1 MPIDRLDEWLLA
13 ENLDGSRQYVVHT
26 QYPRFVGE
34 IIDTDVGGSNVLDF
48 EWLDEPPLD
57 ATIMARLMRE
67 AGEAIAE
74 YDRRLDEDAGP
85 D

>member
-1 MPIDRLDEWLLA
+1 MPIDRLDEWLIG
-13 ENLDGSRQYVVHT
+13 ENLDGDRQYIVHT

-34 IIDTDVGGSNVLDF
+34 IIDNDAGGNDVTSFD
-48 EWLDEPPLD
+48 WLDEPPLD

-74 YDRRLDEDAGP
+74 YDRRLAEDVEP
-85 D
+85 E

>member
-1 MPIDRLDEWLLA
+1 MAIDRLDEWLIA
-13 ENLDGSRQYVVHT
+13 ENVDGSRQFILHS

-34 IIDTDVGGSNVLDF
+34 IVDNDRGGSDVTEF
-48 EWLDEPPLD
+48 EWMDEPPLD

-74 YDRRLDEDAGP
+74 YDRRLIDE
-85 D
+85 